1 MINMY
6 YAVGALFS
14 YATKSVHWQGF
25 CPPNFIQYDSANVTD
40 ISQKARLN
48 VSPFPQDWDRDPK
61 LKPAF
66 GGKIS

>member
-6 YAVGALFS
+6 YAFGALFS

-25 CPPNFIQYDSANVTD
+25 CSPNFIHYGSAYVTG

-48 VSPFPQDWDRDPK
+48 VSPFF
-61 LKPAF
+61 LNI
-66 GGKIS
+66 GIGILN

>member
-1 MINMY
+1 MHLELCFLMH
-6 YAVGALFS
+6 YAI
-14 YATKSVHWQGF
+14 KSVQWQGF
-25 CPPNFIQYDSANVTD
+25 CPPNFIQYGSANVTD

-61 LKPAF
+61 LKPVF